1 MVVLLL
7 LGTVASEGTITMT
20 YADCQGTYQSAN
32 TPPRTLVEK
41 KVDVR
46 YNYALATGGWNQF
59 PDMFVEINLDFSQF
73 VYIKY
78 IIATHTA
85 PGCPWFYTKVNI
97 DGKEDL
103 QFRFFSG

>member
-1 MVVLLL
+1 MKVQAQILVVLLL

-73 VYIKY
+73 VLVLHKSE
-78 IIATHTA
+78 HR
-85 PGCPWFYTKVNI
+85 WKR
-97 DGKEDL
+97 
-103 QFRFFSG
+103 RFAV